1 MSNSNNPEIDPTKFK
16 INMSISH
23 NLKAILNFLK
33 DVISFNKGV
42 DINETTTSIRDNV
55 EFKGTLVWV
64 LMCSIVVASVGLN
77 TNSTA
82 VIIGAML
89 ISPLM
94 GPIRGIGLGV
104 GTNDL
109 ELIFDSLKNFGIAV
123 GISLFTAWIFFL
135 ITPIS
140 ELTAE
145 LEARTGPNL
154 MDVFIAFFGGLAGI
168 IAATR
173 GDDSTVIPG
182 VAIATALMPPLCT
195 AGYGLA
201 VGNMSFFIGASY
213 LFLLNTLF
221 ICLSTI
227 VVVRY
232 LKFPVKTFINPS
244 TQKRVSRITYFI
256 LFLIVLPSVYLFY
269 IKVKETIYHEN
280 VKQFVQEVVLSDP
293 TLRVEFISEYDSD
306 SSKFELWIKNK
317 VISES
322 KMENWR
328 DQMKNYDLDSQ
339 SLIIFQG
346 DDLESKLALFKK
358 DLASE
363 SMGKENLIQEKE
375 NKINY
380 LEDQIFNLNDRINQF
395 KQKELDISS
404 LRKNIKL
411 HFNEVDTFEFY
422 SGISSNLENEI
433 DSVYSLAV
441 KYKPQVSDQRQI
453 QLNEKIRKQLEIY
466 LEDKR
471 IKGYS
476 IKVFNYK

>member
-1 MSNSNNPEIDPTKFK
+1 
-16 INMSISH
+16 
-23 NLKAILNFLK
+23 
-33 DVISFNKGV
+33 
-42 DINETTTSIRDNV
+42 
-55 EFKGTLVWV
+55 
-64 LMCSIVVASVGLN
+64 
-77 TNSTA
+77 
-82 VIIGAML
+82 
-89 ISPLM
+89 
-94 GPIRGIGLGV
+94 
-104 GTNDL
+104 
-109 ELIFDSLKNFGIAV
+109 LKNFGIAV

-232 LKFPVKTFINPS
+232 LKFPVKTFINPN

-328 DQMKNYDLDSQ
+328 DQMKNYDLDAQ

-363 SMGKENLIQEKE
+363 SRGKENLIQEKE

-380 LEDQIFNLNDRINQF
+380 LEDQIINLNDRINQF